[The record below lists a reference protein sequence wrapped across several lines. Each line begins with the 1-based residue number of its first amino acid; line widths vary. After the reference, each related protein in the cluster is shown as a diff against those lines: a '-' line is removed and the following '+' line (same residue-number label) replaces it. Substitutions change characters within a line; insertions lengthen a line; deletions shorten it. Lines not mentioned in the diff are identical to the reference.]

1 MPDRSGSR
9 PGDGRSLA
17 VRRDGMRLEARDA
30 GPRGGEVVVLLHGF
44 PQDRTCW
51 DTVAPLLGAAGL
63 RTVAPDQRGYGGSDR
78 PSGVSPYRVEELV
91 ADVLAVADAT
101 GSERIHVVGHDW
113 GGVVAWEVAARHPDR
128 VATVTVLSTPHPSAY
143 VWSLLRSRQ
152 PLMSWYTLAV
162 QLPVLP
168 ELVLSATLAP
178 VLVGSGLP
186 PDLAE
191 RYASRVSGPGDLG
204 PMLAWYRAVAR
215 RAPRPWSVGTPDVR
229 VPTTY
234 VWGRHDPALGRAAAE
249 RTAHHVTGR
258 YRFVELDAGHW
269 LPELH
274 PSEVA
279 EAVLDRIAT
288 P

>member
-9 PGDGRSLA
+9 PGDGRTLV

-30 GPRGGEVVVLLHGF
+30 GPRVGEVVVLLHGF

-51 DTVAPLLGAAGL
+51 DAVVPLLGAAGL
-63 RTVAPDQRGYGGSDR
+63 RTVAPDQRGYGRSDR

-91 ADVLAVADAT
+91 ADVLAVADAA
-101 GSERIHVVGHDW
+101 GSQRIHVVGHDW

-143 VWSLLRSRQ
+143 AWSLLRSRQ

-162 QLPVLP
+162 QVPVLP

-186 PDLAE
+186 PDVAE
-191 RYASRVSGPGDLG
+191 RYASRVSGPADLG

-215 RAPRPWSVGTPDVR
+215 RVPRPWSAGTPDVR

-249 RTAHHVTGR
+249 RTAHHVSGR
-258 YRFVELDAGHW
+258 YRFVEVDAGYW

-279 EAVLDRIAT
+279 EAVLDRIAS

>member
-1 MPDRSGSR
+1 MPDRSGSPR
-9 PGDGRSLA
+9 GDGRSLV
-17 VRRDGMRLEARDA
+17 VRRDGTRLEARDA
-30 GPRGGEVVVLLHGF
+30 GPRGGEVAVLLHGF

-51 DTVAPLLGAAGL
+51 DAVVPLLGAAGL
-63 RTVAPDQRGYGGSDR
+63 RTVAPDQRGYGRSDR

-101 GSERIHVVGHDW
+101 GRQRIHVVGHDW

-143 VWSLLRSRQ
+143 AWALLRSRQ

-162 QLPVLP
+162 QVPVLP
-168 ELVLSATLAP
+168 ELVLSATLVP

-186 PDLAE
+186 ADVAE
-191 RYASRVSGPGDLG
+191 RYASRVSGPADLG

-215 RAPRPWSVGTPDVR
+215 RVPGPWSAGTRDVSI
-229 VPTTY
+229 PTTY

-249 RTAHHVTGR
+249 RTGQHVSGR

-279 EAVLDRIAT
+279 EAVVDRIAD